1 MLYFVNVSLFG
12 QGTKLDKNGLS
23 SVYLTSIH
31 GAPIPERARVMS
43 GTLAER
49 AGLQLHHSYLM
60 KIDESGSNEYGTN
73 YTYLV
78 LNELSVAD
86 IISFARTNVAAP
98 AAPKPVSTTDSDS
111 QLP

>member
-49 AGLQLHHSYLM
+49 SGLQLHHSYLM
-60 KIDESGSNEYGTN
+60 KIDESGTNEYGTN
-73 YTYLV
+73 YSYLV
-78 LNELSVAD
+78 LNELSVQD
-86 IISFARTNVAAP
+86 IISFARNNVS
-98 AAPKPVSTTDSDS
+98 APKPAAVTTTPDSEF
-111 QLP
+111 P